1 MKTSKRILSIVLALV
16 LLTTMVTSVFYAS
29 ACNKNNHDPYKE
41 ATTVL
46 DLIDNKLDA
55 YDLDITG
62 SLDGLVDGKSL
73 LDKGNDWL
81 TSNYVNEEKI
91 NELLYSLI
99 ASLLGV
105 DELNK
110 DNLDESLYAY
120 LSSLLKENDLS
131 KYLENGQWLIDLGNE
146 KLAELLQEYLDAGE
160 LDETIKTELKSWL
173 EELLAKVPS
182 IQEIDAQFPTYA
194 SFDKSVDELL
204 SQYIDGDKLIE
215 LLDNLVKNL
224 IDGKLIYEENGRKIL
239 KEIDGEWAAKL
250 DALLEG
256 LIGQYVNDGTALIDM
271 GDDAIMELL
280 DSLEVLGFPV
290 MQLRYVKNLD
300 SLVQNM
306 VLADGSD
313 VMNMAANALSGL
325 FPDVQPNYDSIVS
338 CLVPLL
344 SALSFDYLMGNI
356 SDIPAIASLAS
367 PTAFAYLAGLSAP
380 QLDPEYLNTINAN
393 LSSFGYD
400 GAPVEPMLNLTPE
413 QQTKLLEYVEMENG
427 GKTLAEIAEAGFD
440 WHDFAGGAD
449 PLDIANAF
457 VKIAIGDNNKL
468 GTITATPGIG
478 TALTRILCDLLNDL
492 KRAPVTTILKKLS
505 NAEDMA
511 AIAELAMTFL
521 NGEDDSFKSFSMFF
535 DENIYY
541 DGQGNT
547 TFYDKL
553 DEEGNP
559 QYTGPKAMDQY
570 LPVIAAAVDLLSNLS
585 GKIDA
590 NGGDVLKTL
599 LVDKLPQLGN
609 LLKAAISYED
619 AEGNPQVGM
628 IAYLLDEY
636 KDYLLAQNADLSDD
650 VLISIAQASI
660 AASEEEIAKANAK
673 IAKWEVYLAQAKDAS
688 DAAKLAK
695 AKELGVLPDTATTY
709 NEEEVVAAI
718 EAKIATL
725 RAEIVQL
732 EADLAEAQLE
742 LDAAQ
747 EAYNAAVDKVDEVEA
762 LQDYP
767 YNDPFYTDLCAIFD
781 DQDLDLI
788 DTLRSDC
795 EDEFNEAFGDGK
807 FDELKGYIEDY
818 LADYDGDT
826 DTFIDDWMFS
836 DGINIYGIIQDAYDE
851 ADACQ
856 ETLNQAI
863 AARDALQ
870 SDYDTKS
877 DELAKLESGMV
888 LDAIHKAGDDA
899 TIYIEDPSLPAI
911 GDFTV
916 ADIEGA
922 IKSIQDEE
930 IAGYEAN
937 IAAEE
942 AKIQEYL
949 ADKNAQQS
957 IMDNYDMEGLEL
969 EQKALN
975 DLIDALMVFL
985 GGDESTKSLYDY
997 FEDKQPIEMLLAP
1010 DRVTALKSIVD
1021 GLITLFGDLPG
1032 SGSEYTTRLWE
1043 IEKILFGDKGI
1054 LSTLYNDFIDD
1065 PVLSIV
1071 TRVPQLKDVVDIVYD
1086 MGFFR
1091 DIIDQYKDLI
1101 DAVANLFGDE
1111 SSGFIAQWKTA
1122 YEDGS
1127 ANHHYVNAILSLLP
1141 SIVNIYDQLK
1151 DEEPIKSLIA
1161 PYSDMIE
1168 YVLSLLSKDFY
1179 DSLMNNGVVATVLED
1194 EFLANLRNFINEILD
1209 LIKPENYET
1218 YKVVVELLFDKILD
1232 GLYQDLLVDP
1242 VIAVT
1247 KRLDFVLQLVP
1258 IVALLFE
1265 FDITP
1270 YQPLIDDLRTLIDD
1284 DFTKD
1289 WKKSKLTALIN
1300 RIDPLTDLLDDALG
1314 VVETLPEETI
1324 KSLLDLIPE
1333 DIRSKLPDDIV
1344 SKATTLLRSLFDDLD
1359 ALAENLVNDYHK
1371 SPVTTIAKR
1380 VPVLVDMISTIISDD
1395 EVVDLI
1401 LDYIKDIQIDEKTTI
1416 GDYENIIRSVIS
1428 HFNDSIGPVLKDVV
1442 TVDTINLYKEDKLS
1456 GLLTLAG
1463 GAVEILKDVLAD
1475 EALVDEVLDMD
1486 VIKNIQITDD
1496 MTVADIADVIKI
1508 AAAMIPELFDGIDV
1522 QELVENL
1529 LDKPVETIVDISD
1542 VLADAIDR
1550 ILATDNEFI
1559 NQYTKSLKNS
1569 LELVSDLLRS
1579 LSIEDG
1585 KICSTYLNAEKPLN
1599 SKILDSENIQRLLA
1613 AADEIDDFIDSLN
1626 LDNGDEIKSYIS
1638 IALRLLKYV
1647 DGAVDK
1653 ISTQPLFTTLEN
1665 VIDIIKENKD
1675 LLTLIEDLE
1684 ISGYRIGDF
1693 LDLLDPA
1700 LDLLE
1705 GLGDDIEKSLTGAI
1719 AKRIPQLRTLIEAV
1733 FDNETICNIEISGYK
1748 IGDFANLVDPLLDL
1762 LDDNIIYDIIDNPI
1776 MAIAAR
1782 IPALRNLIAA
1792 VFENETICNIEVS
1805 GYKIGD
1811 FKGAADLLLE
1821 LLDDNIIYDIFE
1833 NPIKAIFDRIDYIKA
1848 IYEWLRD
1855 FGLKDLLGDNVV
1867 FFGYNILDAVD
1878 ILLPVLDTQ
1887 LYYDFEQS
1895 LWKALTSSDRI
1906 GRLETALKGIIRF
1919 ADIFSY
1925 SVNEGLCS
1933 LISGLCGVLD
1943 GLYDSL
1949 VLPASPAN
1957 GGNQLNSTARVIVK
1971 KLPAIQNLLR
1981 SLKPLL
1987 GEGKLINL
1995 TDIISDTVKMEK
2007 DDILKAI
2014 EGVDLVKP
2022 YYYGI
2027 SDVLDVVGEN
2037 AAKYDWN
2044 TFRTIIDALNGV
2056 GKKLVPALEKALG
2069 VSDVQWKDL
2078 QLPTPEYKAG
2088 GTAEDYL
2095 VELSGELGGGILTPM
2110 VGTLLKAALTIP
2122 AIKDMIG
2129 DVDAEAVAGL
2139 LNDLLEFDFKDNKVE
2154 FDAFNTEHLILT
2166 GLNLVLPKTAPEPSP
2181 ATADEVVMIVAVIG
2195 TTAAASTG
2203 VYFSLKKR
2211 REEMEVNA

>member
-91 NELLYSLI
+91 NELLYSLS

-781 DQDLDLI
+781 DQELDWI

-836 DGINIYGIIQDAYDE
+836 DGINIYGIMQE
-851 ADACQ
+851 ADDANTLCQ
-856 ETLNQAI
+856 EAL
-863 AARDALQ
+863 AAAETAFQNAQENYDQSADALAQ
-870 SDYDTKS
+870 
-877 DELAKLESGMV
+877 LEGGFV
-888 LDAIHKAGDDA
+888 LDEIHRAGNGVS
-899 TIYIEDPSLPAI
+899 IELNNPDLPAI
-911 GDFTV
+911 GEFTV
-916 ADIEGA
+916 AEIQAAIDGIYNESVAEAEAHIAAQNELIESYEQVQATAGEKAAAFNATLVPLAATASDAIAQGLIDVIMGNQADGSENIYNYIMNHNIVDILTTGGRLQAIFEMLVAIYGPALEALVSEGLLERETADQLIEA
-922 IKSIQDEE
+922 IPNFDSFYAGALAQFPDNFKQNPVAAVGELIGAFTETVKGGFVAMEGEMTHDVLQIKKINSDVSDIFDAGFPQEWAQSYSKTIINRTGEIYQLIVDLLGLSFIKDLIEIPVGTTGELSGKVDTSKLFSDVTVCLYAGETLVASVEVKKDSDGAFRFSDVEEGRYSVKVEAPTGVSFEIKAIDIIADDTTDLTKRKDEE
-930 IAGYEAN
+930 IAL
-937 IAAEE
+937 I
-942 AKIQEYL
+942 
-949 ADKNAQQS
+949 
-957 IMDNYDMEGLEL
+957 EL
-969 EQKALN
+969 K
-975 DLIDALMVFL
+975 L
-985 GGDESTKSLYDY
+985 GD
-997 FEDKQPIEMLLAP
+997 
-1010 DRVTALKSIVD
+1010 VD
-1021 GLITLFGDLPG
+1021 GNNIVNADDIATLLLEENF
-1032 SGSEYTTRLWE
+1032 SSAKE
-1043 IEKILFGDKGI
+1043 
-1054 LSTLYNDFIDD
+1054 
-1065 PVLSIV
+1065 
-1071 TRVPQLKDVVDIVYD
+1071 VYD
-1086 MGFFR
+1086 INC
-1091 DIIDQYKDLI
+1091 D
-1101 DAVANLFGDE
+1101 
-1111 SSGFIAQWKTA
+1111 
-1122 YEDGS
+1122 
-1127 ANHHYVNAILSLLP
+1127 
-1141 SIVNIYDQLK
+1141 
-1151 DEEPIKSLIA
+1151 
-1161 PYSDMIE
+1161 
-1168 YVLSLLSKDFY
+1168 
-1179 DSLMNNGVVATVLED
+1179 GVV
-1194 EFLANLRNFINEILD
+1194 
-1209 LIKPENYET
+1209 
-1218 YKVVVELLFDKILD
+1218 
-1232 GLYQDLLVDP
+1232 
-1242 VIAVT
+1242 
-1247 KRLDFVLQLVP
+1247 
-1258 IVALLFE
+1258 
-1265 FDITP
+1265 
-1270 YQPLIDDLRTLIDD
+1270 
-1284 DFTKD
+1284 
-1289 WKKSKLTALIN
+1289 
-1300 RIDPLTDLLDDALG
+1300 
-1314 VVETLPEETI
+1314 
-1324 KSLLDLIPE
+1324 
-1333 DIRSKLPDDIV
+1333 
-1344 SKATTLLRSLFDDLD
+1344 
-1359 ALAENLVNDYHK
+1359 
-1371 SPVTTIAKR
+1371 
-1380 VPVLVDMISTIISDD
+1380 
-1395 EVVDLI
+1395 
-1401 LDYIKDIQIDEKTTI
+1401 
-1416 GDYENIIRSVIS
+1416 
-1428 HFNDSIGPVLKDVV
+1428 
-1442 TVDTINLYKEDKLS
+1442 
-1456 GLLTLAG
+1456 
-1463 GAVEILKDVLAD
+1463 
-1475 EALVDEVLDMD
+1475 
-1486 VIKNIQITDD
+1486 
-1496 MTVADIADVIKI
+1496 DIADVSIVL
-1508 AAAMIPELFDGIDV
+1508 ATANYGA
-1522 QELVENL
+1522 QA
-1529 LDKPVETIVDISD
+1529 ETIV
-1542 VLADAIDR
+1542 
-1550 ILATDNEFI
+1550 
-1559 NQYTKSLKNS
+1559 Y
-1569 LELVSDLLRS
+1569 
-1579 LSIEDG
+1579 
-1585 KICSTYLNAEKPLN
+1585 
-1599 SKILDSENIQRLLA
+1599 
-1613 AADEIDDFIDSLN
+1613 
-1626 LDNGDEIKSYIS
+1626 
-1638 IALRLLKYV
+1638 
-1647 DGAVDK
+1647 
-1653 ISTQPLFTTLEN
+1653 
-1665 VIDIIKENKD
+1665 
-1675 LLTLIEDLE
+1675 
-1684 ISGYRIGDF
+1684 
-1693 LDLLDPA
+1693 
-1700 LDLLE
+1700 
-1705 GLGDDIEKSLTGAI
+1705 
-1719 AKRIPQLRTLIEAV
+1719 
-1733 FDNETICNIEISGYK
+1733 
-1748 IGDFANLVDPLLDL
+1748 
-1762 LDDNIIYDIIDNPI
+1762 
-1776 MAIAAR
+1776 
-1782 IPALRNLIAA
+1782 
-1792 VFENETICNIEVS
+1792 
-1805 GYKIGD
+1805 
-1811 FKGAADLLLE
+1811 
-1821 LLDDNIIYDIFE
+1821 
-1833 NPIKAIFDRIDYIKA
+1833 
-1848 IYEWLRD
+1848 
-1855 FGLKDLLGDNVV
+1855 
-1867 FFGYNILDAVD
+1867 
-1878 ILLPVLDTQ
+1878 
-1887 LYYDFEQS
+1887 
-1895 LWKALTSSDRI
+1895 
-1906 GRLETALKGIIRF
+1906 
-1919 ADIFSY
+1919 
-1925 SVNEGLCS
+1925 
-1933 LISGLCGVLD
+1933 
-1943 GLYDSL
+1943 
-1949 VLPASPAN
+1949 
-1957 GGNQLNSTARVIVK
+1957 
-1971 KLPAIQNLLR
+1971 
-1981 SLKPLL
+1981 
-1987 GEGKLINL
+1987 
-1995 TDIISDTVKMEK
+1995 
-2007 DDILKAI
+2007 
-2014 EGVDLVKP
+2014 
-2022 YYYGI
+2022 
-2027 SDVLDVVGEN
+2027 
-2037 AAKYDWN
+2037 
-2044 TFRTIIDALNGV
+2044 
-2056 GKKLVPALEKALG
+2056 
-2069 VSDVQWKDL
+2069 
-2078 QLPTPEYKAG
+2078 
-2088 GTAEDYL
+2088 
-2095 VELSGELGGGILTPM
+2095 
-2110 VGTLLKAALTIP
+2110 
-2122 AIKDMIG
+2122 
-2129 DVDAEAVAGL
+2129 
-2139 LNDLLEFDFKDNKVE
+2139 
-2154 FDAFNTEHLILT
+2154 
-2166 GLNLVLPKTAPEPSP
+2166 
-2181 ATADEVVMIVAVIG
+2181 
-2195 TTAAASTG
+2195 
-2203 VYFSLKKR
+2203 
-2211 REEMEVNA
+2211 